1 ALLENR
7 TGMVAERPVA
17 RSGELSQRITS
28 DFQDILAERG
38 IAR

>member
-1 ALLENR
+1 KKPEPRL
-7 TGMVAERPVA
+7 VAERPVA
-17 RSGELSQRITS
+17 RSGELRLRIMS